1 MIASWQESDD
11 KPSQCVENQQH
22 YSADK
27 GLPRLWSSQLS
38 HTVVRAGL

>member
-1 MIASWQESDD
+1 MIASWQEIDD
-11 KPSQCVENQQH
+11 KPRQCVENQRH

-27 GLPRLWSSQLS
+27 GLSRLWSSQLS